1 MKRCKKYCSPEQN
14 PSIRERQCLWSHF
27 KPLAANL
34 SPKSSFSWPEIP
46 FSFELCTSVSSFS
59 LARLGRRKQG
69 ERCKWEKQFLS
80 ILGRDH
86 CFSYLGPQH
95 SSVISFTTN
104 RGQLLYPLMGK
115 FLAKFSLEYLVC
127 TRSYKLYPQHV
138 CFVVSQ
144 SFFFF

>member
-1 MKRCKKYCSPEQN
+1 MGKAQ
-14 PSIRERQCLWSHF
+14 
-27 KPLAANL
+27 
-34 SPKSSFSWPEIP
+34 
-46 FSFELCTSVSSFS
+46 
-59 LARLGRRKQG
+59 
-69 ERCKWEKQFLS
+69 QFLS

-144 SFFFF
+144 SFFFFFKILSPPVLLPTVLSLYLSLLLFLFSDADLLQYVKVKTY